1 MKARPLKIAN
11 LGFKFVH
18 YNFNSVN
25 RKKST
30 NEEELNSAVNP
41 TKLFSLFFAN
51 KVDRF

>member
-1 MKARPLKIAN
+1 MKARPLKKAN

-18 YNFNSVN
+18 YNFKSLI

-30 NEEELNSAVNP
+30 IEEELTAAVNP
-41 TKLFSLFFAN
+41 TKLFSLFFAV